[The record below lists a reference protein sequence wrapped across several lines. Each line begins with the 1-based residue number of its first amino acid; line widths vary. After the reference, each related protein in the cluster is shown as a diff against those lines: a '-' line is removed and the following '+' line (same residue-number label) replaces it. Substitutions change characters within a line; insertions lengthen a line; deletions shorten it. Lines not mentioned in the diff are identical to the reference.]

1 MPDRFAVLKLLWN
14 NLQYMKEKGESP
26 DSTYDFLGANDL
38 VTFLFNEDERY
49 VKLLML
55 TLEMGRWSEVET
67 LDPKFMGLYDGF
79 FSEWRGV
86 TSSVGST
93 LKNVKSQPKSPS
105 KSLSKSPTK
114 SQEKKQ
120 TKVKK
125 VVAPVETVEEVE
137 ETVEE
142 KVEETVED
150 EKSDIELASD
160 SDSEILSESDDE
172 NELETFYDEYVLEV
186 DNNEKKVELSILLEK
201 YNSYCET
208 NNMEK
213 DEEGLETFLVE
224 KLGKP
229 KGKKKPKFV
238 GVELK
243 A

>member
-14 NLQYMKEKGESP
+14 NLQYMKENGESP

-55 TLEMGRWSEVET
+55 TLEMDRWSEVET
-67 LDPKFMGLYDGF
+67 LDPRFMGLYDGF
-79 FSEWRGV
+79 FSEWPGAK
-86 TSSVGST
+86 SP
-93 LKNVKSQPKSPS
+93 NVKAS
-105 KSLSKSPTK
+105 KTVKTEPKSPTK
-114 SQEKKQ
+114 SHEKKQ
-120 TKVKK
+120 SKVKK
-125 VVAPVETVEEVE
+125 VEALETIEEVE
-137 ETVEE
+137 EKVEE